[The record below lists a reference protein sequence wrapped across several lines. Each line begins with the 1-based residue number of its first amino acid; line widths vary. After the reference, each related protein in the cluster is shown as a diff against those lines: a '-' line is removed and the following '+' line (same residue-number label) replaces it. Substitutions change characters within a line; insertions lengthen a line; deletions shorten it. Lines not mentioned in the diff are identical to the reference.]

1 MEVNCTEPFPSVRVP
16 WIHYQ
21 IVLGW
26 NACSSCYDNPNKS
39 RNRLIVPALG
49 SSRIYS
55 IDVNTD
61 PRKPEIDKVLGY
73 SGKHCQYSGLVSCLV
88 YCNVCRLVY
97 CIVCRLVN
105 FNFCSLVY
113 FNVCSLVY
121 CNVCN
126 LVSFLHLPTI

>member
-1 MEVNCTEPFPSVRVP
+1 MEVSCTERFPSVRVP

-61 PRKPEIDKVLGY
+61 PRKPEIDKVQGY
-73 SGKHCQYSGLVSCLV
+73 SGTICQNSSLVYCLV
-88 YCNVCRLVY
+88 YCNVSSLVY
-97 CIVCRLVN
+97 YRVYR
-105 FNFCSLVY
+105 LVY

-121 CNVCN
+121 CNVCS
-126 LVSFLHLPTI
+126 LVSFLHLPYVIA